1 MKSLQLQKIQSVWLH
16 YSSVRWQEALELDTS
31 LQAYLAEHADSI
43 LALIIV
49 LAPVGKGDGQLQ
61 IEAQIKYQ
69 LPVEGNLSCAGTAKM
84 ASKAKKSPSYAN
96 IAYIKEI
103 DIVNSENIENVV

>member
-1 MKSLQLQKIQSVWLH
+1 MTGSSRIRYKSTSVARWARGQ
-16 YSSVRWQEALELDTS
+16 YSRSNNC
-31 LQAYLAEHADSI
+31 I
-43 LALIIV
+43 
-49 LAPVGKGDGQLQ
+49 APVGKGDGQLQ

-84 ASKAKKSPSYAN
+84 ASKAKKSPSYST

-103 DIVNSENIENVV
+103 DVVNSENIENVV